1 MSKTIGPKPPD
12 PRVAS
17 RRNPEG
23 GRRSDQE
30 PAAAKAGAAEPPVIS
45 KTKADGNAADA
56 RLHRLYRRRGTLMAA
71 IGQPG
76 SSEWPSCTVCG
87 EADIR
92 CLEAHHFAGRCDDAQ
107 VIVCANCHCK
117 LSDMQYDNTPWI
129 NTHTT
134 SRRFYGLAD
143 LLRLMAEGLE
153 SDNK

>member
-1 MSKTIGPKPPD
+1 MSKTIEPQPPD

-17 RRNPEG
+17 RRSADG
-23 GRRSDQE
+23 GRGSDR
-30 PAAAKAGAAEPPVIS
+30 KAAEPAVIS
-45 KTKADGNAADA
+45 RTKADGGAADA
-56 RLHRLYRRRGTLMAA
+56 RLHRLLRRRGTLMAA

-92 CLEAHHFAGRCDDAQ
+92 CLEAHHFAGRCDEAQ
-107 VIVCANCHCK
+107 IVVCANCHCK

-134 SRRFYGLAD
+134 SRRFYGLSD
-143 LLRLMAEGLE
+143 LLRLMAKGLE